1 MATTEQGRGDL
12 ARLRTMLGGPAT
24 GWLRQRV
31 RERLARGGGGR
42 LAGVV
47 QLRDP
52 DADERMAAMRLVG
65 APRRPGHSVRVDL
78 GAVEDLL
85 RRGVWPEGLADA
97 VVTLTGPVVDRLD
110 QQASAR
116 AAWDDAEG
124 AFAPALR
131 VHPSLA
137 GWWTRWCAAGNLK
150 RAARSELAR
159 RTSLIPDVAVSARAG
174 EAPAE
179 ETAATSSP
187 ASIARLLAADAAA
200 CLVALPSAGEPL
212 PLFARRV
219 LGDAHGLD
227 VSRPL
232 GRLALSA
239 ISAILAAS
247 RSEQSVDDGAAGGS
261 TAVESAGGDGE
272 IPGEHVAF
280 DDSIGAR
287 ELWAA
292 VGVLLSS
299 VASTVLCLGVPG
311 TGVPGAGVPGTGVPG
326 TGVPGRGGPSP
337 SVSEPVLVV
346 VADATATAL
355 GAWRAAGIPVVL
367 TLDQVRSGG
376 VAALPPGEVVHVC
389 ENPSV
394 VEVVASEALR
404 RRAANR
410 ARPSSGQPRPVL
422 VCTSGQPGAA
432 VLELL
437 RVLTGEGAG
446 LRYHGDFDWA
456 GLRIAATLATR
467 HPWEPWRFG
476 AADYGAAVRAHEE
489 VGAGAEEYPRRILAL
504 RGPESSSPWDP
515 DLAESMRRHGL
526 AIEEEEVVDQLVAD
540 LLG

>member
-311 TGVPGAGVPGTGVPG
+311 
-326 TGVPGRGGPSP
+326 RGGPSP

-355 GAWRAAGIPVVL
+355 GAWRAAAIPVVL

-476 AADYGAAVRAHEE
+476 AADYVAAVRAHEE
-489 VGAGAEEYPRRILAL
+489 VGAGAEEYPRRMLAL